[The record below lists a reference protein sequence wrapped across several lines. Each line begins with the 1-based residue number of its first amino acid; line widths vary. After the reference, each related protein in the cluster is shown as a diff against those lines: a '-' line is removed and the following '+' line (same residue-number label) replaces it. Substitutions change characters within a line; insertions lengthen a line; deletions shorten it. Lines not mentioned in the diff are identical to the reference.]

1 MKEGVS
7 IADNKTTISL
17 NENMDYVIPAAK
29 IANLPTGSLVAQLAM
44 DFTEDEDFPRC
55 MYNCRTKM
63 PLKAIKEEESH
74 YVDIPKYYSFN
85 SIEERELYLTNNY
98 NKIVDEIDEM
108 IKEFTALKAKK
119 EESNKKENA

>member
-1 MKEGVS
+1 M
-7 IADNKTTISL
+7 
-17 NENMDYVIPAAK
+17 
-29 IANLPTGSLVAQLAM
+29 
-44 DFTEDEDFPRC
+44 
-55 MYNCRTKM
+55 
-63 PLKAIKEEESH
+63 
-74 YVDIPKYYSFN
+74 DIPKYYSFN

>member
-1 MKEGVS
+1 
-7 IADNKTTISL
+7 
-17 NENMDYVIPAAK
+17 
-29 IANLPTGSLVAQLAM
+29 
-44 DFTEDEDFPRC
+44 
-55 MYNCRTKM
+55 M